1 LVNEAVFDA
10 ESSPIEDPAL
20 LYLSYVPS
28 LLRPQT
34 LINLNALANPRLA
47 KVTVRP
53 VLKCIFYFND
63 RLLKDQ

>member
-20 LYLSYVPS
+20 LYLSHVPS

-34 LINLNALANPRLA
+34 LINLNTLANPRFA

-53 VLKCIFYFND
+53 VLKSILYFNY
-63 RLLKDQ
+63 RLLIDQ